1 MPNLTVKQVNILAK
15 SKPSKTSDGNG
26 LLFVVPNRGEPYWSL
41 RYSFNGKRREKSLG
55 KFEELTLAEARGEAE
70 TIRAMLREGVD
81 PLSLSSL
88 TKHSGM
94 TFNEL
99 FRDMYENKLL
109 KRLERPDI
117 PKSKYDREIAKFIGH
132 LKVEQ
137 VNAFHIRDILNIITD
152 SGRPTVANDVLD
164 LLNNLFK
171 HAIQL
176 NITLNNPA
184 SAFGYKDAGGHE
196 PSRQRAL
203 TNVEIE
209 QAFSIFR
216 KYPESFTRDN
226 YLACCLLVVL
236 GVRKSELIQAPWS
249 EFDLD
254 NAVWHLPKER
264 TKKKFRAIKIP
275 LLPLAVEWLKELKVR
290 SHGSDYVFP
299 ARRKSKKPYMGPD
312 TINSAINSLFGIDK
326 SKKIPP
332 PNRMGDLEHFRVHDL
347 RRTFRSIG
355 SELKFQDDHLERCLN
370 HKISKLDEI
379 YNKHDFFEQRKEI
392 HRVIANYLKPLI
404 SPIDLAV

>member
-15 SKPSKTSDGNG
+15 GKPSKTSDGNG

-41 RYSFNGKRREKSLG
+41 RYSSNGKRREKSLG
-55 KFEELTLAEARGEAE
+55 KLEVLTLAEARGEAE

-99 FRDMYENKLL
+99 FQDMYENKLL

-117 PKSKYDREIAKFIGH
+117 SKSKYDRDIAKFIGH

-137 VNAFHIRDILNIITD
+137 VNSFHIRDILNIVTD
-152 SGRPTVANDVLD
+152 SGRPTVANDILD

-184 SAFGYKDAGGHE
+184 SAFSYKDAGGHE
-196 PSRQRAL
+196 PSRERAL

-275 LLPLAVEWLKELKVR
+275 LPPLAIEWLKELKVR

-326 SKKIPP
+326 SKKVPP

-370 HKISKLDEI
+370 HQISKLDEI
-379 YNKHDFFEQRKEI
+379 YNKHDFFEERKKI
-392 HRVIANYLKPLI
+392 HQEVSVALM
-404 SPIDLAV
+404 DLLDG

>member
-15 SKPSKTSDGNG
+15 GKPSKTSDGNG
-26 LLFVVPNRGEPYWSL
+26 LSFVVPNRGEPYWSL

-55 KFEELTLAEARGEAE
+55 KFGQLTLAEARGEAE
-70 TIRAMLREGVD
+70 TVRAMLREGID

-99 FRDMYENKLL
+99 FQDMYENKLL
-109 KRLERPDI
+109 KRLKRPDI
-117 PKSKYDREIAKFIGH
+117 PKSKYNNNVAKFIAH

-184 SAFGYKDAGGHE
+184 SAFSYKDAGGDE
-196 PSRQRAL
+196 LCRERVL
-203 TNVEIE
+203 TIDEVE
-209 QAFSIFR
+209 QAFSVFR
-216 KYPESFTRDN
+216 KYSESFTRDN
-226 YLACCLLVVL
+226 YLACCLLLVL
-236 GVRKSELIQAPWS
+236 GVRKSELIQAPWH

-264 TKKKFRAIKIP
+264 TKKNFRAIKIP
-275 LLPLAVEWLKELKVR
+275 LPPLAIEWLKELKVR

-299 ARRKSKKPYMGPD
+299 ARRY
-312 TINSAINSLFGIDK
+312 
-326 SKKIPP
+326 
-332 PNRMGDLEHFRVHDL
+332 
-347 RRTFRSIG
+347 
-355 SELKFQDDHLERCLN
+355 
-370 HKISKLDEI
+370 
-379 YNKHDFFEQRKEI
+379 
-392 HRVIANYLKPLI
+392 
-404 SPIDLAV
+404 

>member
-15 SKPSKTSDGNG
+15 GQHSKTSDGNG
-26 LLFVVPNRGEPYWSL
+26 LSFVVPKRGEPYWSL
-41 RYSFNGKRREKSLG
+41 RYTFNEKRREKSLG
-55 KFEELTLAEARGEAE
+55 KFGQLTLAEARGEAE

-88 TKHSGM
+88 TKNTGM
-94 TFNEL
+94 TFDEL
-99 FRDMYENKLL
+99 FQDMYENKLL

-184 SAFGYKDAGGHE
+184 SAFSYKDAGGHE
-196 PSRQRAL
+196 PSRERAL

-236 GVRKSELIQAPWS
+236 GVRKSELIQAPWH
-249 EFDLD
+249 EFDID

-275 LLPLAVEWLKELKVR
+275 LPPLAIEWLKELKVR

-326 SKKIPP
+326 SKKVPP

-370 HKISKLDEI
+370 HQISKLDVI
-379 YNKHDFFEQRKEI
+379 YNKHDFFEERKVI
-392 HRVIANYLKPLI
+392 HQAVSVTLQPL
-404 SPIDLAV
+404 LQ

>member
-15 SKPSKTSDGNG
+15 GQHSKTSDGNG
-26 LLFVVPNRGEPYWSL
+26 LSFVVPKRGEPYWSL
-41 RYSFNGKRREKSLG
+41 RYSFNEKRREKSLG
-55 KFEELTLAEARGEAE
+55 KFRQLTLAEARGEAE

-99 FRDMYENKLL
+99 FQDMYENKLL
-109 KRLERPDI
+109 KRLKRPDI
-117 PKSKYDREIAKFIGH
+117 PKSKYDNNVAKFIGH

-184 SAFGYKDAGGHE
+184 SAFSYKDAGGDE
-196 PSRQRAL
+196 SCRERVL
-203 TNVEIE
+203 TIDEVE
-209 QAFSIFR
+209 QVFSVFR

-236 GVRKSELIQAPWS
+236 GVRKSELIQAPWH

-254 NAVWHLPKER
+254 NAVWYLPKER
-264 TKKKFRAIKIP
+264 TKKNFRAIKIP
-275 LLPLAVEWLKELKVR
+275 LPPLAVEWLKELKVR
-290 SHGSDYVFP
+290 SHGSSYVFP
-299 ARRKSKKPYMGPD
+299 ARRKSSKPYMGSD
-312 TINSAINSLFGIDK
+312 TVNSAINALFGIDR
-326 SKKIPP
+326 SKKVQP

-392 HRVIANYLKPLI
+392 HQAVSIALQPL
-404 SPIDLAV
+404 LQ